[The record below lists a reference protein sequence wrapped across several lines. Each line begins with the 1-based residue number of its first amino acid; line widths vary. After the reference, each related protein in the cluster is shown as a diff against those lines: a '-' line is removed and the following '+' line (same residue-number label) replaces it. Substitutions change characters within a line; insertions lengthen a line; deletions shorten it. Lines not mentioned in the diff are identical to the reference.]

1 MWTSEISP
9 SAAENVIEQLRY
21 GIPPS
26 GASLDFTVG
35 RDSQIRDLLQSLERE
50 QEKGALLVHA
60 NYGSGK
66 SHLLRV
72 LRELALERGFAIS
85 LIVADA
91 QGGVRFNRMDTV
103 FGAICRELE
112 VPDNSAKGVGVLF
125 DAYRQVPESEL
136 SRSVIREREKVS
148 SSGKWDFSDRLR
160 APGIY
165 VALRAWVH
173 EDDDRDIR
181 DLIEDWLSSPE
192 RYRSQRKLLYQ
203 QLVEGLR
210 NSFLDSRPEWQFY
223 ADEAFAFHT
232 GGHRQA
238 WDALADL
245 HRISLWS
252 GYRGLVLLVDEFEDV
267 IQNLPRR
274 NYQQVAFHNL
284 FRFFAG
290 DRFPG
295 RAYFAV
301 TPDFAQK
308 CKRELLSRGVYNFDY
323 NSFDNLPYFRLATIN
338 VHDAVILAKRIRD
351 VHAIA
356 YGWKAHDA
364 IGDSAIQQHCK
375 RQMKAERPDKIR
387 QTIISVVELLDS
399 RLDGNSSWTI
409 AS

>member
-1 MWTSEISP
+1 MWASEISP
-9 SAAENVIEQLRY
+9 NAAENVIEQLRY

-35 RDSQIRDLLQSLERE
+35 RDSQIRDLVQSLERV

-72 LRELALERGFAIS
+72 LRELALQRGYAIS

-112 VPDNSAKGVGVLF
+112 VPECSEKGVGVLF
-125 DAYRQVPESEL
+125 DAYRQVSESNL
-136 SRSVIREREKVS
+136 SQAVIRKREKVS
-148 SSGKWDFSDRLR
+148 SKGKWDFSDRLA

-165 VALRAWVH
+165 VALRAWIH
-173 EDDDRDIR
+173 EGDDRAIR

-192 RYRSQRKLLYQ
+192 SYRSQRKLLYRR
-203 QLVEGLR
+203 LVGDLR
-210 NSFLDSRPEWQFY
+210 NNFLDSRPEWQFY
-223 ADEAFAFHT
+223 ADEVFAFHT

-252 GYRGLVLLVDEFEDV
+252 GYRGLILLVDEFEDV

-290 DRFPG
+290 NRFPG

-308 CKRELLSRGVYNFDY
+308 CKRELLSRGVYDFDY
-323 NSFDNLPYFRLATIN
+323 NSFDNLPYFRLAPIN
-338 VHDAVILAKRIRD
+338 LRDSVILAKRIRE

-356 YGWKAHDA
+356 YDWKAQDA
-364 IGDSAIQQHCK
+364 IGDSAIQKHCK
-375 RQMKAERPDKIR
+375 VQMKAERPDKIR

-399 RLDGNSSWTI
+399 RLDGS
-409 AS
+409 

>member
-1 MWTSEISP
+1 MWASEISP
-9 SAAENVIEQLRY
+9 NAAENVIEQLRY

-26 GASLDFTVG
+26 GASLEFTVG
-35 RDSQIRDLLQSLERE
+35 RDSQVRELVQSLDRGH
-50 QEKGALLVHA
+50 EKGALLVHA

-72 LRELALERGFAIS
+72 LRELALQRGYATS

-112 VPDNSAKGVGVLF
+112 VPEKSAKGVGVLF
-125 DAYRQVPESEL
+125 DSYREVSNSEL
-136 SRSVIREREKVS
+136 SQSVLREREKVS
-148 SSGKWDFSDRLR
+148 SKGRWDYSDRLT

-165 VALRAWVH
+165 VALRAWANAG
-173 EDDDRDIR
+173 DDRAIR
-181 DLIEDWLSSPE
+181 DLVEDWLSGPDS
-192 RYRSQRKLLYQ
+192 YRSQRKLLYR
-203 QLVEGLR
+203 QLVGGLR
-210 NSFLDSRPEWQFY
+210 NNFLDSRPEWQFY
-223 ADEAFAFHT
+223 ADEVFAFHT

-238 WDALADL
+238 WDAVADL

-252 GYRGLVLLVDEFEDV
+252 GYRGLILLVDEFEDV

-274 NYQQVAFHNL
+274 NYQQMAFHNL

-290 DRFPG
+290 DRFPS

-308 CKRELLSRGVYNFDY
+308 CKRELLGRGVYDFDY
-323 NSFDNLPYFRLATIN
+323 NRFDKLPFSRLTPIS
-338 VHDAVILAKRIRD
+338 VKDAVLLAKRIRD
-351 VHAIA
+351 VHSIA
-356 YGWKAHDA
+356 YDWKAQEA
-364 IGDSAIQQHCK
+364 IGDSAIQLHCK
-375 RQMKAERPDKIR
+375 QQMKAERPDRIR

-399 RLDGNSSWTI
+399 RLDGS
-409 AS
+409 